1 MPPILVVTDIE
12 GTTTPVAFVHQVLFP
27 HARAA
32 LPALLARRDAD
43 PAVADALDAVKR
55 LSPGRD
61 PLAQLLDWMDADAKV
76 TPLKT
81 LQGIAW
87 RDGYEAGRLV
97 GALYPDVAP
106 ALQAWHRSGVR
117 LAVYSSG
124 SEDAQRLIFGHSTD
138 GNLCPLFEAFLD
150 TRIGAKREPAA
161 YAELARRQEVPPER
175 VLFLSDSEA
184 ELDAAARSGL
194 LTCQLVRA
202 ADGTRPGAIHPV
214 AEDFRAVA
222 TLFGL
227 PGPQPRPLDNPGA
240 AANPPP

>member
-12 GTTTPVAFVHQVLFP
+12 GTTTPIAFVHQMLFP
-27 HARAA
+27 YAREA

-43 PAVADALDAVKR
+43 PAVAGALDAVR
-55 LSPGRD
+55 SLAPGRD

-87 RDGYEAGRLV
+87 RDGYETGRLV

-106 ALQAWHRSGVR
+106 ALRAWHRSGTR

-124 SEDAQRLIFGHSTD
+124 SEEAQRLIFGHSD
-138 GNLCPLFEAFLD
+138 AGDLGPLFEAFLD
-150 TRIGAKREPAA
+150 TRIGAKREPAS
-161 YAELARRQEVPPER
+161 YAELLRRQGVVPER
-175 VLFLSDSEA
+175 TLFLSDTEA
-184 ELDAAARSGL
+184 ELDAATRSGL

-202 ADGTRPGAIHPV
+202 EDGTRPGRHPV
-214 AEDFRAVA
+214 AEDFPAVA
-222 TLFGL
+222 ALFGL
-227 PGPQPRPLDNPGA
+227 PDPPSPRLDNPGA
-240 AANPPP
+240 AANPQP

>member
-12 GTTTPVAFVHQVLFP
+12 GTTTPIAFVHRVLFP
-27 HARAA
+27 YARAA
-32 LPALLARRDAD
+32 LPALLARRHAD
-43 PAVADALDAVKR
+43 PAVAEALDAVEQ

-87 RDGYEAGRLV
+87 RDGYRSGALV

-106 ALQAWHRSGVR
+106 ALRAWRRSGVR

-124 SEDAQRLIFGHSTD
+124 SEEAQRLIFGHSVD
-138 GNLCPLFEAFLD
+138 GNLCPLFDAFLD

-161 YAELARRQEVPPER
+161 YAALVRQREVAPEQA
-175 VLFLSDSEA
+175 LFLSDVEA

-194 LTCQLVRA
+194 LTCQLVRPE
-202 ADGTRPGAIHPV
+202 DGTRPGRGHPV
-214 AEDFRAVA
+214 AEDFAAVA
-222 TLFGL
+222 ALFGL
-227 PGPQPRPLDNPGA
+227 PVQRLPLDKPDA
-240 AANPPP
+240 AVNPPS